1 MTHGAVAETSADQ
14 ESVLAAIND
23 QVESIRRSLD
33 KEGAGLEVEVD
44 PDDSKVVATLVRHR
58 IVCEGCLLPE
68 HLVQT
73 MLNQA
78 LKRNGLDYS
87 LETRNWLLSQED

>member
-1 MTHGAVAETSADQ
+1 MTDAAVAETSAEQD
-14 ESVLAAIND
+14 SVLAAVDD

-44 PDDSKVVATLVRHR
+44 AENSKLIVTLVRHR

-73 MLNQA
+73 MLNQT
-78 LKRNGLDYS
+78 LKKNNLSYT
-87 LETRNWLLSQED
+87 LETRNWLLDQED